1 MKTSNHKLEKD
12 KNIFNIQSYISKRE
26 DILVRWS
33 LLLLETILLG
43 LQMRSSLTRILLM
56 RNALEDLDLG
66 TRPFTRLLRTTR
78 QCETLQKMAQEIAT
92 LLDFQE
98 VLEMRSDIQKVYPQ
112 DCHALD
118 EVFYHFAQFKN
129 SISTEQVYFEFSPSE
144 PEAAEVFSFGKEN
157 AEEDN
162 KACQL
167 P

>member
-1 MKTSNHKLEKD
+1 MKTSNHKIEKD

-56 RNALEDLDLG
+56 RSALEDLDLG

-112 DCHALD
+112 DSHALD

-129 SISTEQVYFEFSPSE
+129 SISKEQVYFEFSPSE

-157 AEEDN
+157 SEEGN
-162 KACQL
+162 KASQL

>member
-1 MKTSNHKLEKD
+1 MKTSNRKLEKD

-56 RNALEDLDLG
+56 RSALEDLDLG

-98 VLEMRSDIQKVYPQ
+98 ILEMRGDIQKVYPQ

-129 SISTEQVYFEFSPSE
+129 SISKEQVYFEFSPSE
-144 PEAAEVFSFGKEN
+144 PEAADILSFGERTEEN
-157 AEEDN
+157 N
-162 KACQL
+162 RACQI